1 MCTKRQSPKIYEANT
16 DRNEGRNV
24 PIIIVGE
31 FNTPLSIMN
40 KISRKKIN
48 KDIEDCHY
56 KPPKLNIHIKTLHL
70 MTAEYIFF
78 SNSKG

>member
-1 MCTKRQSPKIYEANT
+1 
-16 DRNEGRNV
+16 
-24 PIIIVGE
+24 
-31 FNTPLSIMN
+31 MN

-70 MTAEYIFF
+70 MTAEYIF
-78 SNSKG
+78 SQIQRDRL